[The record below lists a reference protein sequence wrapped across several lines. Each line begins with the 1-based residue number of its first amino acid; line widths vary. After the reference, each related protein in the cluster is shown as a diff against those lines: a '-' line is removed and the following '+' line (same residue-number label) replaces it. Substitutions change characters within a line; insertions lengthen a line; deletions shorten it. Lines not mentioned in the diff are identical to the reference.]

1 MAGAKEI
8 GPPMQESQLIWDRKH
23 FSMKKVMTIPRS
35 PRQYQALTCAILAS
49 VITCY
54 SADKHAAGRTMMDNM
69 DDWRVEHYC
78 GNPRSRGFL
87 QGPINESAVNGSM
100 AFDSKGNAYLSAGT
114 SIRMI
119 TTDGKA
125 VLIAGTPGLQG
136 STDGPGWK
144 STFAAAGNIVSAS
157 DDTFYVSDRVNFNIR
172 KLERKADG
180 TWHIS
185 TVAGT
190 AGKTGHKD
198 GTGNQAL
205 FSAPFNG
212 LVYTDGIL
220 YAMDA
225 NWLRKIENG
234 IVTTLNAGTGY
245 VNGPLKDARFKRAMG
260 GGGCLTTNGKG
271 NLYVADRWNQ
281 AIRKVDLRKKE
292 VTTYAG
298 VLPGKKWGGPH
309 DGSAFEA
316 RFHPG
321 GGPCGNTF
329 NKKHSF
335 LLVQAADEGG
345 RIRIIKDGWVKTFF
359 APNKRKK
366 GKISIGP
373 LSKVT
378 LDGGVCGIDPAGNIY
393 ISKGGR
399 IRVIRY
405 SRKKK

>member
-190 AGKTGHKD
+190 AGEPGHKD
-198 GTGNQAL
+198 GPGNQAL

-212 LVYTDGIL
+212 LVCTEGIL

-234 IVTTLNAGTGY
+234 IVTTLNAGPGC
-245 VNGPLKDARFKRAMG
+245 VIGPLNVARFHRAMG
-260 GGGCLTTNGKG
+260 GGGCVPT
-271 NLYVADRWNQ
+271 
-281 AIRKVDLRKKE
+281 
-292 VTTYAG
+292 
-298 VLPGKKWGGPH
+298 
-309 DGSAFEA
+309 DG
-316 RFHPG
+316 
-321 GGPCGNTF
+321 
-329 NKKHSF
+329 
-335 LLVQAADEGG
+335 
-345 RIRIIKDGWVKTFF
+345 
-359 APNKRKK
+359 
-366 GKISIGP
+366 
-373 LSKVT
+373 
-378 LDGGVCGIDPAGNIY
+378 
-393 ISKGGR
+393 
-399 IRVIRY
+399 
-405 SRKKK
+405 